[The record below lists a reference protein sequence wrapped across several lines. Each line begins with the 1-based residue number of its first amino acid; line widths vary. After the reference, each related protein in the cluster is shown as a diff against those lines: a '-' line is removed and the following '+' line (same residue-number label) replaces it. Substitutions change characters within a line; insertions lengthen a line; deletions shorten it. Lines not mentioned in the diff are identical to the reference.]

1 MKPAF
6 FLSIDSPERSTD
18 HLDPQPHA
26 NGPWRPGVLHG
37 RLLGG
42 LLMRAVQR
50 DSPEPEFACTR
61 LTVDLFRSA
70 PLEPI
75 ALRTGRIRDGRR
87 IRVVEA
93 IVEQHGAPIARATAV
108 LLRLSEQP
116 EQDHLPTPRWAVP
129 PPTDP
134 PPHDPRKLDDA
145 TWDSWKVPVDG
156 PPEVLNNTNG
166 LWMRE
171 THHLV
176 DAEPLTALQRVA
188 LAGDLAS
195 SSTASTPQ
203 GLSFIN
209 ADYTLYIGRPPVGD
223 LIGLEPTGH
232 ISGDGV
238 AVGEARLHD
247 AQGPFGFVATT
258 GVANP
263 TMGALRG
270 SAAPTVPRD

>member
-6 FLSIDSPERSTD
+6 FLSLDGAQRDTPDGGEDR
-18 HLDPQPHA
+18 LDPQPHA
-26 NGPWRPGVLHG
+26 NGPWQPGVLHG

-50 DSPEPEFACTR
+50 DSPEPQLACTR

-70 PLEPI
+70 PIAPI
-75 ALRTGRIRDGRR
+75 ALRARRIRDGRR
-87 IRVVEA
+87 IRVVKA
-93 IVEQHGAPIARATAV
+93 VIEQDGAPIAQATAV

-116 EQDHLPTPRWAVP
+116 AQDHLPTPRWAVP
-129 PPTDP
+129 PPTEAP
-134 PPHDPRKLDDA
+134 PRDPRKPDGA

-176 DAEPLTALQRVA
+176 DDEDPTPLQRVA

-209 ADYTLYIGRPPVGD
+209 ADYTLYIGRPPVGE

-247 AQGPFGFVATT
+247 ALGPFGFVATT

-263 TMGALRG
+263 TMGA
-270 SAAPTVPRD
+270 PRRR

>member
-6 FLSIDSPERSTD
+6 FQTLHSPDRD
-18 HLDPQPHA
+18 VDLLAPQSHS
-26 NGPWRPGVLHG
+26 NGPWQTGVLHG

-42 LLMRAVQR
+42 LLARAVQR
-50 DSPEPEFACTR
+50 DSPEPELACTR

-70 PLEPI
+70 PIETI
-75 ALRTGRIRDGRR
+75 GLRTRRIRDGRR

-93 IVEQHGAPIARATAV
+93 VIEQDGSPIAQATAI

-116 EQDHLPTPRWAVP
+116 DQDHLPTPRWSVP
-129 PPTDP
+129 PPTHAP
-134 PPHDPRKLDDA
+134 PRDPRKPDGS
-145 TWDSWKVPVDG
+145 TWDSWKVPVEG
-156 PPEVLNNTNG
+156 RPEVLNNTNG

-176 DAEPLTALQRVA
+176 DAEPPTPLQRVA

-209 ADYTLYIGRPPVGD
+209 ADYTLYLGRPLIGE

-247 AQGPFGFVATT
+247 AHGPFGFVATT

-263 TMGALRG
+263 TMGA
-270 SAAPTVPRD
+270 PRHR